1 MNKNTKNKNMKSPQS
16 LEAVH
21 THTHTHTHTGIFKE
35 IKKDKKLIE
44 LIFL

>member
-21 THTHTHTHTGIFKE
+21 THTHTGIFKE